1 MKHSISLRR
10 GAEFQRAWDEGKAWS
25 HPRVILRARANGT
38 AACRFGFVA
47 GKKIGSIAARNRAK
61 RLLREAVRHH
71 LPNIATGWDLI
82 WIARAGGE
90 SIAFKEIED
99 AVAVLLQRARLIQNS

>member
-1 MKHSISLRR
+1 MKHTFSLRR

-25 HPRVILRARANGT
+25 HPRVILRARANGMT
-38 AACRFGFVA
+38 TCRFGFVA

-61 RLLREAVRHH
+61 RLLREAVRRH
-71 LPNIATGWDLI
+71 LPRIAPGWDLI

-90 SIAFKEIED
+90 SIAFKEIDD
-99 AVAVLLQRARLIQNS
+99 AVAALVQRAHLIRNS